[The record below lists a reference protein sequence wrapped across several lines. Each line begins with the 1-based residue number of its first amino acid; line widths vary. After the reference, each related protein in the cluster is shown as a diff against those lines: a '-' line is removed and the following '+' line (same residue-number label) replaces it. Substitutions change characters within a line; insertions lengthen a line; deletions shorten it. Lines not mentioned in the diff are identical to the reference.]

1 MKKHF
6 SLACLYLLLS
16 ILNTSASVEV
26 RSTHMTTTDGLANNS
41 VCYVFQ
47 DSKGFIWMG
56 TLNGLSRYDGNTF
69 VTLLPEGDTQP
80 GRLSLSSNHVRS
92 ISEDRNGFL
101 WLETSGEFFNC
112 YDLKAERFVDF
123 TGRGEYRQHYDRKAE
138 APNGDIWLWNSR
150 NGCRLITYHNGAFS
164 SVAYKK
170 SNGNLPSDSV
180 AYVYPDPHGNI
191 WIGTDHGV
199 ALVSSA
205 QTVIVDNNNAFAA
218 QNFGKDVFFLS
229 TDGIIN
235 RKSGTAPTAKAAS
248 PCMAHSVC
256 KTSGSSLPTPAVIC
270 ST

>member
-1 MKKHF
+1 MEI
-6 SLACLYLLLS
+6 Y
-16 ILNTSASVEV
+16 
-26 RSTHMTTTDGLANNS
+26 G
-41 VCYVFQ
+41 Y
-47 DSKGFIWMG
+47 G
-56 TLNGLSRYDGNTF
+56 TVAT
-69 VTLLPEGDTQP
+69 
-80 GRLSLSSNHVRS
+80 
-92 ISEDRNGFL
+92 
-101 WLETSGEFFNC
+101 
-112 YDLKAERFVDF
+112 
-123 TGRGEYRQHYDRKAE
+123 
-138 APNGDIWLWNSR
+138 
-150 NGCRLITYHNGAFS
+150 GCRLITYHNGAFS

-235 RKSGTAPTAKAAS
+235 RKSGTAPTATSARLHVAKAAS

-256 KTSGSSLPTPAVIC
+256 KTSGSSSPTPAVIC